1 MTDLF
6 ALALAASLAGS
17 GLGCYLYFLAT
28 RQKTIIRR
36 LNALEK
42 KNV

>member
-28 RQKTIIRR
+28 RQKTISRR
-36 LNALEK
+36 LDALEK

>member
-6 ALALAASLAGS
+6 ALALAASIAGA
-17 GLGCYLYFLAT
+17 GLGCHVYFLAA

-36 LNALEK
+36 LDALEK